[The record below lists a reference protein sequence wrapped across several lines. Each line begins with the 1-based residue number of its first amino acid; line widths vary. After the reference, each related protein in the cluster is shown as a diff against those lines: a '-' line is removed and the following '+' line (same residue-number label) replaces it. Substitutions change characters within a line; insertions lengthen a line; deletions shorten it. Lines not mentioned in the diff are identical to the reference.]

1 MSATDREVRSAQTAR
16 EHACPAS
23 VPGDGPDVGADP
35 VGLADRL
42 DAYGAALSDA
52 ARALA
57 EELAEQA
64 S

>member
-1 MSATDREVRSAQTAR
+1 MSAADREVRRAQNAR

-23 VPGDGPDVGADP
+23 LPGDGPEVGANP

-42 DAYGAALSDA
+42 DAYGAALCDV